1 MKNSIKWIFF
11 DMGGVLLDDSQA
23 KVKAEQLILAIIQ
36 KINPKISLSDV
47 QSAWIKGSPQLG
59 SLNVNV
65 IKHLVRDKPDLTKAL
80 AEYENRKSEINYYIT
95 SKIRPEAKEVLL
107 ELAKKYKLGLIANQ
121 NILAKEKL
129 KEAGIYDL
137 LHHQTVSDENGLEKP
152 DPKYFQA
159 VFKETGANP
168 NESVIVDDN
177 IERALIPGKKLGM
190 TTVWY
195 KFQERTD
202 IPKNQ
207 VNFTITSLA
216 DLLDYCPLR
225 CHSREN
231 GNSELEQYLDPR
243 S

>member
-1 MKNSIKWIFF
+1 MNKIKWIFF
-11 DMGGVLLDDSQA
+11 DIGGVLLDDSRAEALKRQVLWDIIKKYLPKVTLAKIENLFTRLSSEHGIISYNILKFLLTNSNDLEQA
-23 KVKAEQLILAIIQ
+23 EETRRAKW
-36 KINPKISLSDV
+36 P
-47 QSAWIKGSPQLG
+47 
-59 SLNVNV
+59 
-65 IKHLVRDKPDLTKAL
+65 
-80 AEYENRKSEINYYIT
+80 EIGYYRHST
-95 SKIRPEAKEVLL
+95 IRPEAKKVLTKL
-107 ELAKKYKLGLIANQ
+107 SKKYHLGVIANQ

-137 LHHQTVSDENGLEKP
+137 LHHQTVSDEHGLEKP

-195 KFQERTD
+195 KLQERTD